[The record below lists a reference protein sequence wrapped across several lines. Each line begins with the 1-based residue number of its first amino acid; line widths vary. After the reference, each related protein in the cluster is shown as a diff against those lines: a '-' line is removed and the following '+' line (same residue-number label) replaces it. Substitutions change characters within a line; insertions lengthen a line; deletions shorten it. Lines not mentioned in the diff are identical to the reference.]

1 MQLSYARCQLE
12 ETLRLLNSP
21 VIYGHTLEKHVCMYV
36 TVTSSHP
43 HQAPAQANAPSFT
56 LTPILSKRGDT
67 EMERS
72 IAHAHFTGHSF
83 DLFTAYGVLRR
94 WIWLTLQT
102 FLNGMEAPPNSF
114 QHMENLSI
122 HRNYQF
128 YSH

>member
-43 HQAPAQANAPSFT
+43 PPGTRSSQC
-56 LTPILSKRGDT
+56 ILSKRGDT

-72 IAHAHFTGHSF
+72 IAHARFTGYSF
-83 DLFTAYGVLRR
+83 DLFTSYGVLRR

-102 FLNGMEAPPNSF
+102 FLNGMEARPNAF